1 MALPRGALTG
11 NQRPWR
17 TCVVVKILNLCTVPL
32 LSLGK
37 YAYPKWRACCIFTS
51 WALLCKP
58 RADQELELDQQHLC
72 WAPGA
77 LVSRVGRKSFVC
89 LLFCTDG
96 FCSTCPSCDWL
107 LVLNLLCFRL
117 FRSVTLSPDR
127 WQAIVGGELLKKGK
141 EKNP

>member
-1 MALPRGALTG
+1 MHILSEELAAFLRVEHC
-11 NQRPWR
+11 
-17 TCVVVKILNLCTVPL
+17 CVSHV
-32 LSLGK
+32 
-37 YAYPKWRACCIFTS
+37 
-51 WALLCKP
+51 
-58 RADQELELDQQHLC
+58 LELDQQHLC

-127 WQAIVGGELLKKGK
+127 
-141 EKNP
+141 